1 MQLEL
6 EKEQE
11 KGKVNDPNSQLT
23 KLFQA
28 AQAILAYKGLQLEIA
43 EEQLNETAV
52 GEGRLTAKKG
62 GVCFVT

>member
-1 MQLEL
+1 M
-6 EKEQE
+6 
-11 KGKVNDPNSQLT
+11 NDPNSQLT